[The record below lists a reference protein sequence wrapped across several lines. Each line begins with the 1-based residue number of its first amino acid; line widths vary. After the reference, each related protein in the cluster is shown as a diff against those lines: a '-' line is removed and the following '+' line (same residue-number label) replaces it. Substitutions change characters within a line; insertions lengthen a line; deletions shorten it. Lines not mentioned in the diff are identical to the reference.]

1 MSRLTVKVPDVGEG
15 VAEVEIV
22 SWAVSEGQEVERDQI
37 IAEVMTDKAT
47 VEVPAPVDGVV
58 RAMVGA
64 VGDILLV
71 GSPLFALDVAAHHAA
86 TDDEIDAEMEAVLH
100 VGVDHSHDDPTGPG
114 PQAPPSPGARPKPA
128 PKARPK
134 PAPKARPVLAPGA
147 RPVLAPAADAT
158 AAGPTSSKTPATA
171 RAGRAGG
178 TGSPTGPRSGAGG
191 AGAFS
196 GGAPRAEGRAPTAT
210 PAVRRRARE
219 AGIDL
224 RTITGTGPA
233 GRITHDDLDAAFS
246 ATNGSGRAGTASA
259 QIERAA
265 ANDTVTDQP
274 IVGIRRKIAEQ
285 MVASTTTIPHITYV
299 EEIDMTALEEL
310 RRSLNEQSD
319 QGATPRQKL
328 TILPFLIR
336 ALVRELPDFPTLNAH
351 VLDPGGDG
359 PATLRTFGGVH
370 VGIATQTDSG
380 LVVPVVHHAEASSLW
395 AIAEQIAD
403 LADAARSGTAERTDL
418 TGSTITITSLGP
430 LGGLM
435 STPVI
440 NRPETTIIGV
450 NKMMT
455 KPVWIDGSFVPRTMM
470 NLSSSFD
477 HRVIDGWVA
486 ASFVQALKRSL
497 EQPALLFVE
506 SP

>member
-1 MSRLTVKVPDVGEG
+1 
-15 VAEVEIV
+15 
-22 SWAVSEGQEVERDQI
+22 
-37 IAEVMTDKAT
+37 
-47 VEVPAPVDGVV
+47 
-58 RAMVGA
+58 
-64 VGDILLV
+64 
-71 GSPLFALDVAAHHAA
+71 
-86 TDDEIDAEMEAVLH
+86 
-100 VGVDHSHDDPTGPG
+100 
-114 PQAPPSPGARPKPA
+114 
-128 PKARPK
+128 
-134 PAPKARPVLAPGA
+134 
-147 RPVLAPAADAT
+147 
-158 AAGPTSSKTPATA
+158 
-171 RAGRAGG
+171 
-178 TGSPTGPRSGAGG
+178 
-191 AGAFS
+191 
-196 GGAPRAEGRAPTAT
+196 
-210 PAVRRRARE
+210 E

-259 QIERAA
+259 QIEWDLP
-265 ANDTVTDQP
+265 NDTVTDQP
-274 IVGIRRKIAEQ
+274 IVGVRRKIAEQ

-299 EEIDMTALEEL
+299 EEIDMTALEDL
-310 RRSLNEQSD
+310 RRALNEQSD
-319 QGATPRQKL
+319 QSAVPRPKL

-336 ALVRELPDFPTLNAH
+336 ALVRELPNFPTMNAH
-351 VLDPGGDG
+351 VLDPAGDG

-370 VGIATQTDSG
+370 VGIATQTDNG

-395 AIAEQIAD
+395 AMAEQIAE
-403 LADAARSGTAERTDL
+403 LADAARSGTADRTDL

-486 ASFVQALKRSL
+486 ANFVQSLKRSL